1 MILIKIVLCVVVDI
15 YLVDYGDGSD
25 GQVVSFHQQPW
36 ANNPSLSV
44 LHVYTFD
51 LSRQNFLVLI
61 IRRNT

>member
-1 MILIKIVLCVVVDI
+1 MMLIKIVLCAVVDI
-15 YLVDYGDGSD
+15 YLVDYGDGRWW
-25 GQVVSFHQQPW
+25 VVSFHQQPW
-36 ANNPSLSV
+36 ANNPSLRG